1 MVQKKSLPITKNK
14 DFEMGLERERR
25 VTDELGE
32 FSPVW
37 GGVGRVS
44 AGVGRRGVV
53 VCAGKGER
61 EKEEKGR
68 EREKGREWEKRGKVF
83 CFNFNFD
90 FFIKK
95 GILGTLGI

>member
-1 MVQKKSLPITKNK
+1 MAGV
-14 DFEMGLERERR
+14 GERR
-25 VTDELGE
+25 VADVGRRGAALGDW
-32 FSPVW
+32 PPAW
-37 GGVGRVS
+37 GGVGDWR
-44 AGVGRRGVV
+44 RRGVV

-68 EREKGREWEKRGKVF
+68 EREKGREWEKRGKFF